1 MNKLTTIVLAVVAFI
16 IFVFAGVA
24 SSVNGAISREEVASK
39 AYSDIDVILTTRFNK
54 LREMAECVKR
64 YDEHEYRT
72 LVDVISA
79 RGKNM
84 SSTEAK
90 ECLLA
95 FSRVEE
101 RYPQLQSQQ
110 NYQLLMI
117 ETSTIE
123 NRVGHMKNAYN
134 SAVRDYNQYCRRFP
148 TRFCLNVFGYERR
161 VFDYYKA
168 DPSHADTAPLNLF

>member
-1 MNKLTTIVLAVVAFI
+1 MNKLTLIIISVVASLLLA
-16 IFVFAGVA
+16 FVCVQ
-24 SSVNGAISREEVASK
+24 SSMNGAVSREETTNK
-39 AYSDIDVILTTRFNK
+39 AFSDIDVILTTRYNK

-72 LVDVISA
+72 LVDTITA

-84 SSTEAK
+84 TSAQAK

-101 RYPQLQSQQ
+101 RYPQLQSQK
-110 NYQLLMI
+110 NYHLLMI

-123 NRVGHMKNAYN
+123 NRVGQIKSAYN
-134 SAVRDYNQYCRRFP
+134 GAVREYNQYCRRFP
-148 TRFCLNVFGYERR
+148 TRFCLSICGYEKHN
-161 VFDYYKA
+161 FEYYKA
-168 DPSHADTAPLNLF
+168 DSSVADNVPLNMF